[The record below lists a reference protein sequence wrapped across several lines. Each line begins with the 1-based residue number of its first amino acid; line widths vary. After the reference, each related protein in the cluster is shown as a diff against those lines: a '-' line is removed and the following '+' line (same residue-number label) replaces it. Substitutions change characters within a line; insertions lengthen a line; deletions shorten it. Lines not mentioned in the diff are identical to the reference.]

1 MAIKNIGMAIVCVV
15 LLVATSIG
23 ALAFDPANPFDYGSN
38 GAELLLAQGSTPNT
52 VNQNTPA
59 HSAALVVNSNDLLLL
74 ELNCGS
80 PVHSIEGEDPR
91 CIAARGI
98 VTLAP
103 TPTTPPVTPTPV
115 TTPVD
120 PLQEELD
127 RLQEE
132 YEDLENEY
140 DEYRRDYRDAQ
151 RDNDQ
156 RDLDRYERKLEN
168 TLDDVE
174 DLLNDIE
181 DLINDADDANRDTI
195 EDDAK
200 DLEDDAKDLES
211 DLKNLLKD
219 EDSSTSVS
227 ARRQSTTSTGSQ
239 ASEFVQRLANT
250 PEPANNVVVEPFTFE
265 KPAVVEQTSSWDSIR
280 ATAWLLAGL
289 LVFIAVVLY
298 LIALIVSKR

>member
-38 GAELLLAQGSTPNT
+38 GADLLLAQGSIPNT
-52 VNQNTPA
+52 INQNTPA
-59 HSAALVVNSNDLLLL
+59 HSAALVLSNNDLLLL
-74 ELNCGS
+74 ELECDLGI
-80 PVHSIEGEDPR
+80 HSIEGEDPR

-120 PLQEELD
+120 PLQDELD

-132 YEDLENEY
+132 YDDLENEY

-156 RDLDRYERKLEN
+156 RDIGRYERKLEN

-181 DLINDADDANRDTI
+181 DLIDDADDANRDSI

-200 DLEDDAKDLES
+200 DLEDDTEDLEN

-227 ARRQSTTSTGSQ
+227 ARRQSTTSGSQ

-265 KPAVVEQTSSWDSIR
+265 KPAVVEQTSSWNSIR
-280 ATAWLLAGL
+280 ATAWLLVGL

-298 LIALIVSKR
+298 LIAIIVSKR